1 MAVERTYK
9 TIDMKDFKNNIEQ
22 TCIDF
27 GKFVTAKEDW
37 TASTEYMTELWN
49 QFQEQQAEDINDIL
63 DEIAPNDKLKEAAIK
78 HNEMIRQKLEEAEEE
93 GFDDDL
99 METDYKGFDSTQDKI
114 NHEMLQLIA
123 ENNAVNDKR
132 YKETCDVIEILTKV
146 CNVQDKYINNLQ
158 SQIKLTDTI
167 VSANN
172 IALNNIEEN
181 VSKDIQNETECNLS
195 ETFKKSAQE
204 MEDQF
209 WKQKDEC
216 TGNGVL
222 DAIEPETKQMDIAD
236 AHRDERN

>member
-1 MAVERTYK
+1 
-9 TIDMKDFKNNIEQ
+9 MKEITKYWKQ

-37 TASTEYMTELWN
+37 AASTEYMTELWN

-63 DEIAPNDKLKEAAIK
+63 DEIAPNDKLKEASIK
-78 HNEMIRQKLEEAEEE
+78 YNEMIRQKLEEAEEE

-99 METDYKGFDSTQDKI
+99 METDCKGFDSTQDKI

-172 IALNNIEEN
+172 IALNNIEKN
-181 VSKDIQNETECNLS
+181 VSKDMQNKVDYPRTGGLAET
-195 ETFKKSAQE
+195 
-204 MEDQF
+204 
-209 WKQKDEC
+209 
-216 TGNGVL
+216 G
-222 DAIEPETKQMDIAD
+222 P
-236 AHRDERN
+236 RN